1 MAAVGVGGSGSVKL
15 PNATKTAVAG
25 RGTSRMHGSELA
37 IAMEGMR
44 GGEQVVGAGGD
55 YIVFKTL

>member
-1 MAAVGVGGSGSVKL
+1 
-15 PNATKTAVAG
+15 
-25 RGTSRMHGSELA
+25 MHGSELA

-55 YIVFKTL
+55 FIVFKTL